1 MSVIYI
7 LWLRE
12 LKRYLRSRVQIFVSL
27 AQPAFFLVAFGF
39 GFGPIF
45 EENGRGSY
53 LQFMAPGIICVTV
66 VISAVLCGIAMLW
79 DRQFGFLKET
89 LVAPIPRLFVMIG
102 RTLGGATVGMIQGVL
117 MLLVCIIIGFRPQHW
132 IAVLWALSFV
142 AMVSISFAAFGMM
155 MGSIIKDM
163 QGFHLI
169 SNLIV
174 MPMFFLSGA
183 LYPLSRLPK
192 VLSVITH
199 INPLSYGV
207 DGLRGT
213 LIGLWHFSYFMD
225 ISLLGCVAAIF
236 LLSGAYLFSR
246 VEI

>member
-1 MSVIYI
+1 
-7 LWLRE
+7 
-12 LKRYLRSRVQIFVSL
+12 
-27 AQPAFFLVAFGF
+27 
-39 GFGPIF
+39 
-45 EENGRGSY
+45 
-53 LQFMAPGIICVTV
+53 
-66 VISAVLCGIAMLW
+66 
-79 DRQFGFLKET
+79 
-89 LVAPIPRLFVMIG
+89 
-102 RTLGGATVGMIQGVL
+102 

-213 LIGLWHFSYFMD
+213 LTGLWHFSYFMD

>member
-12 LKRYLRSRVQIFVSL
+12 LKRYLRSRVQIFASL

-89 LVAPIPRLFVMIG
+89 LVAPIPRLLVMIG

-236 LLSGAYLFSR
+236 LVSGAYLFSR